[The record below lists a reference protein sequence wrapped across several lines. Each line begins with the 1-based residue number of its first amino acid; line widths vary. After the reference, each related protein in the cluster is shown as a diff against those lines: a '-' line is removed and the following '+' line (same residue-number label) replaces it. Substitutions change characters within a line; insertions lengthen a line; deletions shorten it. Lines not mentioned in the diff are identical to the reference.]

1 MKYWAYRDV
10 TSFPGLL
17 LGMRFCVLGMGIRL
31 SVLGMRFCVL
41 GMGIRLSVMGMSF
54 CVLGTRFCVLGM
66 RLCKIKPKVRTI
78 T

>member
-31 SVLGMRFCVL
+31 SVLGMGMRLSVL
-41 GMGIRLSVMGMSF
+41 GMSFSVMGM
-54 CVLGTRFCVLGM
+54 
-66 RLCKIKPKVRTI
+66 RLYKIKTKVRTI